1 MVSDLLYSKT
11 INPGGR
17 FSPYYLHL
25 KSGATWEIYEELLFS
40 HRNVPFIGNETEFNE
55 RAYLHW
61 LDF

>member
-25 KSGATWEIYEELLFS
+25 KSGATWEKYEELLFS

-55 RAYLHW
+55 RA
-61 LDF
+61 